1 MELANKIIETGK
13 PVIIV
18 MIEGRPRVITEIEPK
33 VKGVLLGFLP
43 GMEGGDAIADVIFG
57 DVNPSGKLPITYP
70 KYPNGITLYDYKPI
84 EKFDGNDYNPLWPF
98 GFGLSYTTFEYSNL
112 RLNNAV
118 IPTNGE
124 VEVSIDVKNTGS
136 IAGKEVV
143 QLYLT
148 DLYGSVTR
156 PNKQLKGFEKVLL
169 NPGETKTIKFILN
182 KDHFTF
188 IGQDNKKNVE
198 PGDFKVTIE
207 NHTANFSLK

>member
-1 MELANKIIETGK
+1 
-13 PVIIV
+13 
-18 MIEGRPRVITEIEPK
+18 
-33 VKGVLLGFLP
+33 
-43 GMEGGDAIADVIFG
+43 
-57 DVNPSGKLPITYP
+57 
-70 KYPNGITLYDYKPI
+70 
-84 EKFDGNDYNPLWPF
+84 
-98 GFGLSYTTFEYSNL
+98 L